1 MNLEAHA
8 CLTEYKKANKQQYI
22 SSSQRKSKE
31 EQTFDPCVGLTLY
44 MISDIYEIITSTHRI
59 VVIYTTKL

>member
-1 MNLEAHA
+1 MTLEAHA

-31 EQTFDPCVGLTLY
+31 EQTVDPASG
-44 MISDIYEIITSTHRI
+44 
-59 VVIYTTKL
+59 

>member
-44 MISDIYEIITSTHRI
+44 SLHSAQLE
-59 VVIYTTKL
+59 